1 MTLEWREDSQNQGLV
16 NTLLVE
22 RQRSRGERMA
32 VANDGERALSHN
44 EGFISKRETEILSL
58 IGQGHSSKE
67 VANTL
72 FVSKRTVDFH
82 LTNVFKKLG
91 VSNRVQAIVVAD
103 RLGLI
108 PAGTAFRTVH
118 DWRNELQLELI

>member
-1 MTLEWREDSQNQGLV
+1 
-16 NTLLVE
+16 
-22 RQRSRGERMA
+22 MA
-32 VANDGERALSHN
+32 LATDGERALSHN

-58 IGQGHSSKE
+58 IGQGQSSKE
-67 VANTL
+67 VASNL

-82 LTNVFKKLG
+82 LSNVFKKLG

-108 PAGTAFRTVH
+108 PAGNGARTVH
-118 DWRNELQLELI
+118 DWRNELQLELV